1 MVTWEAAAKK
11 TGARMAARRGGG
23 EGAGNDRS
31 RGQGAIGRG
40 HSGGDGGG
48 GQSGGEGG
56 GGDKVLRVVVRAAAA
71 GGAGATRAKEARA
84 AAAMSRWWLGG
95 EGDGRV
101 GGTGEGEAAAR
112 MAAR

>member
-1 MVTWEAAAKK
+1 M
-11 TGARMAARRGGG
+11 
-23 EGAGNDRS
+23 
-31 RGQGAIGRG
+31 
-40 HSGGDGGG
+40 
-48 GQSGGEGG
+48 
-56 GGDKVLRVVVRAAAA
+56 RVVVRAAAA